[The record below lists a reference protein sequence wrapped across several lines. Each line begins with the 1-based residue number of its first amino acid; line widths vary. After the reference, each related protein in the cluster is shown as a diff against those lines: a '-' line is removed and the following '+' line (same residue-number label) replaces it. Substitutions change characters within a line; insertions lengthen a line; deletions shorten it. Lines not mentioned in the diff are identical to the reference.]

1 MTATQNRFKS
11 KVFWTGIVSII
22 LLIGGNYGLWDVIG
36 MTSET
41 FQTLA
46 NLVFGVL
53 GAIGVLNNP
62 TDSNGI

>member
-1 MTATQNRFKS
+1 MTQNRFKS

-41 FQTLA
+41 FKILA
-46 NLVFGVL
+46 DLIFGAL
-53 GAIGVLNNP
+53 GAIGVFNNP
-62 TDSNGI
+62 TDSSGI